1 MIIRTK
7 SDCYSDGHCVAHLP
21 ETCLLCG
28 EAISLPAIY
37 WSASHDIA
45 AHPDC
50 IEHFAWGVLRDVW
63 ELKCG
68 RGEASSR
75 YHVLMSLCGL
85 KVRPFKGD
93 LIWKHRLTGDDED
106 TWEAFYNGRRLY
118 RIFRHTWSCELT
130 DDGDGIDGDE
140 DGFKAG
146 RDICE
151 THFIASGLAQHLA
164 KGQPEPSL

>member
-7 SDCYSDGHCVAHLP
+7 ADFWASELSK
-21 ETCLLCG
+21 TCLLCG
-28 EAISLPAIY
+28 KEITLPAIY
-37 WSASHDIA
+37 WSAWPGALA

-85 KVRPFKGD
+85 EVRPFKD
-93 LIWKHRLTGDDED
+93 
-106 TWEAFYNGRRLY
+106 
-118 RIFRHTWSCELT
+118 
-130 DDGDGIDGDE
+130 
-140 DGFKAG
+140 
-146 RDICE
+146 
-151 THFIASGLAQHLA
+151 
-164 KGQPEPSL
+164 